1 MYRYV
6 RSRLRLKVG
15 SMGTGN
21 TTRSRVSN
29 LIWLS

>member
-29 LIWLS
+29 LIG